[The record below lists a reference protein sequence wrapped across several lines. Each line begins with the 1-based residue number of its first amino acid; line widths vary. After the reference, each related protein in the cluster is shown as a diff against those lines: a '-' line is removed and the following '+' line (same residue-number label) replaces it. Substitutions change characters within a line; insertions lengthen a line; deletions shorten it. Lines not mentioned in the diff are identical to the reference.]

1 LSGNAVLW
9 HRLEHSGYLGDLPL
23 WHSLTEEFAQGSVC
37 ELGAG
42 TGRITHSLA
51 GAGNRVLAVDSQ
63 GELLAALRSGLQP
76 GSCVETLGRGVEE
89 LDRGDLVGFPLI
101 IAPMLFVNLVCS
113 ALPVGEFFKMIRQA
127 CSAEAMIALASVGD
141 LSPFERTDSAQ
152 SSEYPQSYVSA
163 LLEGPA
169 AGHTLIHTR
178 HLDPT
183 ATATSPE
190 FLVPLPTA
198 SLAKAASGSF
208 DFVRTERIPHS
219 NLSAGMDVSLFN
231 AC

>member
-1 LSGNAVLW
+1 M
-9 HRLEHSGYLGDLPL
+9 GDLPL
-23 WHSLTEEFAQGSVC
+23 WHSLTEEFAQGNVC

-51 GAGNRVLAVDSQ
+51 SAGHRVLAVDSQ
-63 GELLAALRSGLQP
+63 GDLLAALRSGLQP
-76 GSCVETLGRGVEE
+76 GSRVETLALGVEE
-89 LDRGDLVGFPLI
+89 LDHGDLVGFQLI

-127 CSAEAMIALASVGD
+127 CSPDAMLALASVGD

-169 AGHTLIHTR
+169 PAHTLIHMR
-178 HLDPT
+178 QLDPT
-183 ATATSPE
+183 TPATSPE

-198 SLAKAASGSF
+198 SLVEAASGTF
-208 DFVRTERIPHS
+208 DFVRTERLPQS
-219 NLSAGMDVSLFN
+219 NLSAGMDVILFN